1 MVLGISDKSD
11 DGGNWYEEQSLCEKW
26 RGGVSSSESPVSRRF
41 SSTGDEDP
49 DNFLLRLPLSCGFVA
64 VDIGGRSID
73 PSSISLAFVLGLIPS
88 LDTK

>member
-11 DGGNWYEEQSLCEKW
+11 DGGIWSEEQSLCEKW
-26 RGGVSSSESPVSRRF
+26 RGGVSSSESPVSRR
-41 SSTGDEDP
+41 SSGTGVEDP
-49 DNFLLRLPLSCGFVA
+49 DNVLLPLPLSCGFVA
-64 VDIGGRSID
+64 VGIGGRSVD